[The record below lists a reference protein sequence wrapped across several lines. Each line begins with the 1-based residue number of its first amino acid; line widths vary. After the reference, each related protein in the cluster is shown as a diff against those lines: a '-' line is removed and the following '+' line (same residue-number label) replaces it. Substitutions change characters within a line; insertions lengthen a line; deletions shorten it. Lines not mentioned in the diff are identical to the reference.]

1 MAKQVFPYR
10 LRKEMGFTHNEIL
23 RWLPILAGDLPTR
36 VEGLR
41 IMLGDESRHVLI
53 VMEDERDRHL
63 NTAWRVPYTP
73 LEIVYHG
80 YTEEERIRFQERF
93 DRTYFKGGG

>member
-10 LRKEMGFTHNEIL
+10 IRKEMGFTHNEIF
-23 RWLPILAGDLPTR
+23 RWLPNLAKDLPTK

-41 IMLGDESRHVLI
+41 IMVGDENRHVMIIL
-53 VMEDERDRHL
+53 EEERDRAL
-63 NTAWRVPYTP
+63 SALWSIRYTP

-80 YTEEERIRFQERF
+80 YTEEERMRFQEHF